1 MTRADF
7 IQFGAMIHGVG
18 GTTDGWRHPDVDP
31 RPARILNFT

>member
-1 MTRADF
+1 MTRSDF

-18 GTTDGWRHPDVDP
+18 EQLTAGAIPMLIP